1 MAMAPPGIS
10 ANDRCCTLFMSQSD
24 YAIGIDPYY
33 PSSSDHLDFACA
45 KGYLKQ
51 FNLTGFPDFRS
62 PNFMKVIEIYKELLA
77 TCPDAGAAGHVFE
90 WHTGISE
97 LSPANWAF
105 GNEHVHLWLT
115 VSDIHPHTCHD
126 TSLDLFFF
134 WLLATVSL
142 VPWSKK
148 PRHVLDF
155 ENKAISAMSDGH
167 AEEDWGCCANCNRT
181 DPIQR

>member
-1 MAMAPPGIS
+1 MYRPT
-10 ANDRCCTLFMSQSD
+10 RTLNNS
-24 YAIGIDPYY
+24 
-33 PSSSDHLDFACA
+33 LDFS
-45 KGYLKQ
+45 GDPTEEPLTFQ
-51 FNLTGFPDFRS
+51 PLTGLNPTMPLASTLTTLVRATTWTSPVLRDISNRFPDFRS

-105 GNEHVHLWLT
+105 
-115 VSDIHPHTCHD
+115 
-126 TSLDLFFF
+126 
-134 WLLATVSL
+134 ATVSL